1 MASIERL
8 LTIMATLRDPNN
20 GCEWDRAQTADTIVP
35 HTLEE
40 AYEVADAIER
50 ENWSDL
56 KDELGDL
63 LFQIVFYSQLGREE
77 NQFDFEDVV
86 NGICDKL
93 TRRHP
98 HVFGPKDSQG
108 RPLLAPDWEGIKAQ
122 ERAEKSPSMQPE
134 SVLDGVTQGLPALTR
149 AYKLQKRCAR
159 VGFDWPTVPP
169 VIDKVREEIEE
180 VEQELAQASVNQA
193 RVDEEVGD
201 LLFAVVNLA
210 RHLGTDAEQALRRAN
225 QKFEARF
232 RGVENHLRD
241 NEKNIQQC
249 QLDELESAWQLV
261 KKAGK

>member
-1 MASIERL
+1 MAPIEQL
-8 LTIMATLRDPNN
+8 LTIMATLRDPDK
-20 GCEWDRAQTADTIVP
+20 GCDWDNAQHFASIVP

-86 NGICDKL
+86 RGICDKL
-93 TRRHP
+93 IRRHP
-98 HVFGPKDSQG
+98 HVFGPKDAQG
-108 RPLLAPDWEGIKAQ
+108 QPLMAADWEGIKAQ
-122 ERAEKSPSMQPE
+122 ERAESAASMQPQ

-159 VGFDWPTVPP
+159 VGFDWPTVAP
-169 VIDKVREEIEE
+169 VIDKVQEEIEE
-180 VEQELAQASVNQA
+180 VEQELAQASVDQA

-232 RGVENHLRD
+232 RGVEKHLRD

-249 QLDELESAWQLV
+249 QLDELESAWQAV
-261 KKAGK
+261 KKANK

>member
-1 MASIERL
+1 MAAIEQL
-8 LTIMATLRDPNN
+8 LTIMTTLRDPDN

-63 LFQIVFYSQLGREE
+63 LFQIVFYSQLGREK

-86 NGICDKL
+86 RGICDKL
-93 TRRHP
+93 IRRHP
-98 HVFGPKDSQG
+98 HVFGPKDPQG
-108 RPLLAPDWEGIKAQ
+108 QPLMAADWEGIKAQ
-122 ERAEKSPSMQPE
+122 ERAESAASMQPQ

-149 AYKLQKRCAR
+149 AHKLQKRCAR
-159 VGFDWPTVPP
+159 VGFDWPTVAP
-169 VIDKVREEIEE
+169 VIDKVQEEIAE
-180 VEQELAQASVNQA
+180 VEQELAQASVDQA

-210 RHLGTDAEQALRRAN
+210 RHLGTDAEHALRRAN

-232 RGVENHLRD
+232 RGVEKHLRD

-249 QLDELESAWQLV
+249 QLDELESAWQAV
-261 KKAGK
+261 KKASK